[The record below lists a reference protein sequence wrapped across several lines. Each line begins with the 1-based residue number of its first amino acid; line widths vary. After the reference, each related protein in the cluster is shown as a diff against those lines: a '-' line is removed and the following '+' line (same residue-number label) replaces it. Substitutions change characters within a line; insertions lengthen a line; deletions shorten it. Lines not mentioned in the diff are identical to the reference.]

1 MRKMIDID
9 FGSTRYDELV
19 ELRYKILL
27 EPLGLKFLDSHR
39 VQEANYLHI
48 GCIECLD
55 DKLVG
60 GLMLV
65 PVDNDTIRMMQVAV
79 DTKYQGE
86 GIGRDLVRYA
96 EKRARAAGYH
106 KIVMHAMLTVVHFYE
121 KNGYRQE
128 GEIFEAVDFEI
139 EKSGYK
145 NLLQAGLVITGGSA
159 QMLNICQLAS
169 TVTGL
174 EARVAYPDESIVS
187 DSISEVYS
195 PAQAT
200 AVGLVLKGF
209 EKMAREKTVYN
220 TATPIKYDIFA
231 DSQQEEELA
240 TVEVAENEKKEK
252 ESEKVQKVSFW
263 ERLKGSLNTDKMFNP
278 DNQA

>member
-48 GCIECLD
+48 GCIECL
-55 DKLVG
+55 
-60 GLMLV
+60 
-65 PVDNDTIRMMQVAV
+65 
-79 DTKYQGE
+79 GE

-128 GEIFEAVDFEI
+128 GEIFE
-139 EKSGYK
+139 EKG
-145 NLLQAGLVITGGSA
+145 ITFA
-159 QMLNICQLAS
+159 
-169 TVTGL
+169 
-174 EARVAYPDESIVS
+174 
-187 DSISEVYS
+187 
-195 PAQAT
+195 
-200 AVGLVLKGF
+200 
-209 EKMAREKTVYN
+209 KMVK
-220 TATPIKYDIFA
+220 
-231 DSQQEEELA
+231 EL
-240 TVEVAENEKKEK
+240 
-252 ESEKVQKVSFW
+252 
-263 ERLKGSLNTDKMFNP
+263 
-278 DNQA
+278 